1 MHRGPRHEEVVLR
14 ERFGSRLEKLTM
26 STRVL
31 DRLVAQDVGTRKRAV
46 DFDGPHALTYRLP
59 SS

>member
-1 MHRGPRHEEVVLR
+1 
-14 ERFGSRLEKLTM
+14 M